1 MKMKNFFVTL
11 ICLFFISN
19 NLRAQDDGAL
29 AIAGAALAIGGAI
42 AAVEQA
48 KEIAEQTAMEYVLS
62 ERPDLSFFE
71 LKTDS
76 FNGVKGKDISSVNIL
91 TFTIKDLGNKKR
103 YVLYGFSQGGFTN
116 SNGLNFNKVQ
126 WKMFDLKEWNTLMAA
141 YIELASDEKISP
153 MELTNL
159 KIVNKGVK
167 KGSQFVVKFGKIN
180 GDMYKVLDYSDDF
193 KVIYNERSLGLY
205 LKSSPGENG
214 ELYKGR
220 KSSLVQVR
228 RNIIISTHEFLNK
241 IK

>member
-1 MKMKNFFVTL
+1 MRKIVITL
-11 ICLFFISN
+11 VCILSINN

-62 ERPDLSFFE
+62 ERPDLTFFE

-91 TFTIKDLGNKKR
+91 TFTIRDMGNKKR
-103 YVLYGFSQGGFTN
+103 YVLYGFSQAGFTN
-116 SNGLNFNKVQ
+116 ANGLNFSKIQ
-126 WKMFDLKEWNTLMAA
+126 WKMFDLQEWNTMMSA
-141 YIELASDEKISP
+141 YIELASDEKIP
-153 MELTNL
+153 PIELTNL

-167 KGSQFVVKFGKIN
+167 KGSDYVVKFDKIT
-180 GDMYKVLDYSDDF
+180 GDVYKVLDYSDDF
-193 KVIYNERSLGLY
+193 KIIYNERSLGLF
-205 LKSSPGENG
+205 LKSSQGESG
-214 ELYKGR
+214 ELYSGS

-228 RNIIISTHEFLNK
+228 RNIIISTHEFLNQ

>member
-1 MKMKNFFVTL
+1 MKKIILVL
-11 ICLFFISN
+11 ISVLSISN

-62 ERPDLSFFE
+62 ERPDLTFFE

-76 FNGVKGKDISSVNIL
+76 FNGVKGKDLSSVNIL
-91 TFTIKDLGNKKR
+91 TFTIKDIGNQKR
-103 YVLYGFSQGGFTN
+103 YVLYGFSQAGFTN
-116 SNGLNFNKVQ
+116 SNGMNFNKVQ
-126 WKMFDLKEWNTLMAA
+126 WKMFDLKDWNTMMSA
-141 YIELASDEKISP
+141 YIELASDEKIP
-153 MELTNL
+153 PIELTNL

-167 KGSQFVVKFGKIN
+167 KGSQFVVKFGKIT
-180 GDMYKVLDYSDDF
+180 GDVYKVLDYSDDF
-193 KVIYNERSLGLY
+193 KIIYNERSLGLY
-205 LKSSPGENG
+205 LKSSREESG
-214 ELYKGR
+214 ELYNGR

-228 RNIIISTHEFLNK
+228 RNIIISTHEFLNN

>member
-1 MKMKNFFVTL
+1 MRKIIITL
-11 ICLFFISN
+11 VCILSINN

-62 ERPDLSFFE
+62 ERPDLTFFE

-91 TFTIKDLGNKKR
+91 TFTIKDMGNQKR

-116 SNGLNFNKVQ
+116 SNGINFNKVQ
-126 WKMFDLKEWNTLMAA
+126 WKMFDLKEWNTMMSA

-167 KGSQFVVKFGKIN
+167 KGTSFVVKFDKIT
-180 GDMYKVLDYSDDF
+180 GDVYKVLDYSDDF
-193 KVIYNERSLGLY
+193 KIIYNERSLGLY
-205 LKSSPGENG
+205 IKSSQEENG
-214 ELYKGR
+214 ELYSGS